1 MSRPGFEII
10 RGAHIDLV
18 EVDPVHFEQIVRWR
32 SDPEIGQQ
40 FFFSGP
46 YTLKGQRKWYERY
59 RLDEKDLTFVA
70 TLKTGFPVGMA
81 ALYDIDE
88 EKAVAQFGRLLV
100 GERAYRGQGIAL
112 EASQLCLDLG
122 FRDLGLQEIYL
133 EVFASNIPA
142 VRLYERLGFVAGVSW
157 EHVGKEGGRK
167 PVQRMTIKKRTAW
180 QNV

>member
-1 MSRPGFEII
+1 VSRPGFEII

-32 SDPEIGQQ
+32 SDPEIGPQ

-100 GERAYRGQGIAL
+100 GERAYRARGSPWRP
-112 EASQLCLDLG
+112 ASCASIWAFAILVFKRSTWRCLHPIFQL
-122 FRDLGLQEIYL
+122 
-133 EVFASNIPA
+133 FASMSDW
-142 VRLYERLGFVAGVSW
+142 VLSQGS
-157 EHVGKEGGRK
+157 VGS
-167 PVQRMTIKKRTAW
+167 T
-180 QNV
+180 